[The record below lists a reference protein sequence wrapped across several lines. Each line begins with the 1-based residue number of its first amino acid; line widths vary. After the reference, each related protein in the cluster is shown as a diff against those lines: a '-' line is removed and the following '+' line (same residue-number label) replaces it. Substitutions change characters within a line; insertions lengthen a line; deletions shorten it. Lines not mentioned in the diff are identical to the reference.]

1 MNETATRLVRE
12 AVVRALM
19 KNPGDVEFYRA
30 QVNDPLRKLQY
41 RQALQQ
47 AIDESRQMLEDRR
60 QNANQHSA

>member
-1 MNETATRLVRE
+1 MNETAIRLVRE
-12 AVVRALM
+12 AVVRALV

>member
-1 MNETATRLVRE
+1 MNEIAMRLVRE

>member
-1 MNETATRLVRE
+1 MNETAIRLVRE